1 MNRATSSLPLPAAV
15 SDAGRRLPKRL
26 VLLPILLTL
35 GTTPVQAERVLT
47 FGGSGAAVLPSA
59 NAYRFGASNDFAV
72 ELWLKPG
79 NAGGDPAAVFT
90 NDNFD
95 ALTGTGTNGG
105 WGLYWQSGGL
115 RVARKASISS
125 ATATPL
131 GGNPGELVPVTA
143 GQWHHVVVNFKKPE
157 KLTFHVDGAL
167 KETSTDAFNSW
178 AYFQRVFDS
187 YKEFRLGADPSGGNR
202 FQGAIDEVRIWNR
215 VRTTAEIANAHAER
229 VALSGAEPGLLAY
242 YQFNEATGAA
252 RCLGAIGQAG
262 NLPLGSDPVR
272 TDDPALTLTAALPP
286 ATDFALAFNGANQT
300 VETGIRGDR
309 LAGNELTIE
318 YWFKG
323 PKLQSAVRLQA
334 GDRWVVSGWGPQTGQ
349 APQQL
354 INITGTDPLSLPI
367 TTVVPGVQDGAWH
380 HVALTWKRNTPQGFR
395 SYLDGRGGAG
405 VDTPDEPFPAL
416 DARVFLGS
424 FDGTS
429 EFLQGQLDEVRIW
442 NRALTGAEIQDHFAS
457 PRQLLGRDPGLVAC
471 YSFNDAA
478 TDGTRNTVGGELALF
493 RNLTAASR
501 VVQDGVGFAEP
512 SLITAPYPPG
522 AGLWLGEI
530 SLRNVSELPGGSG
543 APGSLAPA
551 GGQFDL
557 NVILH
562 ADAGGAVRLLKD
574 VTIMQKRSATA
585 DLTDLVLVTDD
596 TLLANFEGVL
606 KRSGRLVGVR
616 LSSAFHQFEGGTL
629 PLAGGIGYGYR
640 ITGTNTVP
648 ASLPTNPFRHRYH
661 PQHQDPADLQGSPY
675 TLTRVI
681 EIRLDGGG
689 AVGLSDG
696 RDRLVGTYRETIRGL
711 HKQPLVT
718 DGEIRL
724 ERISLVSKLN
734 DR

>member
-1 MNRATSSLPLPAAV
+1 MNRATISVPLPARTPG
-15 SDAGRRLPKRL
+15 AGRHSLRTL
-26 VLLPILLTL
+26 VLLPILLAL
-35 GTTPVQAERVLT
+35 GTTAVRGERVLT
-47 FGGSGAAVLPSA
+47 FSGSGAVVLPPA

-72 ELWLKPG
+72 ELWLKPAKG
-79 NAGGDPAAVFT
+79 SGDPAAIFT

-115 RVARKASISS
+115 RVARKASISA
-125 ATATPL
+125 ATSIPL

-143 GQWHHVVVNFKKPE
+143 GQWHHIVVNFKKTE

-187 YKEFRLGADPSGGNR
+187 FKEFRLGADPSGANR

-215 VRTTAEIANAHAER
+215 VRTTAEIANAHQQR
-229 VALSGAEPGLLAY
+229 VALAGTEPGLLAY
-242 YQFNEATGAA
+242 YQFNEALGVAK
-252 RCLGAIGQAG
+252 CLGTVGEAG
-262 NLPLGSDPVR
+262 NVTLGSDPVR
-272 TDDPALTLTAALPP
+272 TDDPTLTLAPALPP
-286 ATDFALAFNGANQT
+286 AADFALAFNGVDQS
-300 VETGIRGDR
+300 VETGVTGDR

-323 PKLQSAVRLQA
+323 SKLQSAVRLQA
-334 GDRWVVSGWGPQTGQ
+334 GDRWVVSGWGPQVGQ
-349 APQQL
+349 PPQQL
-354 INITGTDPLSLPI
+354 INTTGTNPLSVPI

-380 HVALTWKRNTPQGFR
+380 HVALTWKRNSPQGFR
-395 SYLDGRGGAG
+395 SYLDGQGGAG
-405 VDTPDEPFPAL
+405 IDTSNDPFPL
-416 DARVFLGS
+416 LEARVYLGS
-424 FDGTS
+424 FNGTG

-442 NRALTGAEIQDHFAS
+442 NRALTETEIREHASS
-457 PRQLLGRDPGLVAC
+457 PRQLLGRDPGLIAY

-478 TDGTRNTVGGELALF
+478 ADGTRNAVGGELARF
-493 RNLTAASR
+493 QNLTAASR
-501 VVQDGVGFAEP
+501 VVQDGISFAEP

-522 AGLWLGEI
+522 AGLWLGEV
-530 SLRNVSELPGGSG
+530 SLRGVSEIVGGSG
-543 APGSLAPA
+543 MPGGTAPT

-574 VTIMQKRSATA
+574 VTIMQRRNAAA
-585 DLTDLVLVTDD
+585 DLTELVLVTDD
-596 TLLANFEGVL
+596 TLLANFDGVL

-616 LSSAFHQFEGGTL
+616 LSSAFHQFEGNAL
-629 PLAGGIGYGYR
+629 PLAGGIGYGHR
-640 ITGTNTVP
+640 ITGTNTIP
-648 ASLPTNPFRHRYH
+648 ADLSTNPFRHRYH
-661 PQHQDPADLQGSPY
+661 PVHQDPVDLQGLPY
-675 TLTRVI
+675 AITREI

-689 AVGLSDG
+689 AVGLADG
-696 RDRLVGTYRETIRGL
+696 RDRLTGTYRETIRGL

-724 ERISLVSKLN
+724 ERISLVTKLN